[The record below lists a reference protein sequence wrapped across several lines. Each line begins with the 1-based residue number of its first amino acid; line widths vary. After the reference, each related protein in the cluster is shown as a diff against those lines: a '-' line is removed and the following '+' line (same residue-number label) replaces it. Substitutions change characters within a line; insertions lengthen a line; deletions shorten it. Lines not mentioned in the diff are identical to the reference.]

1 MENYNYFVLLMVFL
15 SSILAGFVDS
25 IVGGGGL
32 ITVPTL
38 MLLNLPPKLVLGTN
52 KFQSTFGSC
61 TAAFYYLKY
70 KLANWKDAKWGI
82 VFTAIGATSG
92 TFLVRFIS
100 NDFLANIMPFFLIL
114 MACYMLVSKK
124 LGVVEKKARLGIIT
138 TFVILGLSIGF
149 YDGFFGPGTG
159 NFWAIGLIILLGM
172 NLKKATAYTKI
183 MNFTSNLVALII
195 FASSGLVLYKLGLI
209 MGIGQFIGA
218 RLGAKVVIK
227 SKAEFIRPIFITMV
241 FLISI
246 YLVYKQFFPLYRLL

>member
-1 MENYNYFVLLMVFL
+1 VENFSYLVLLMVF
-15 SSILAGFVDS
+15 SAGVLAGFVDS

-38 MLLNLPPKLVLGTN
+38 MLLNLPPKMVLGTN
-52 KFQSTFGSC
+52 KLGSTFGSC

-82 VFTAIGATSG
+82 LFTAMGATLG
-92 TFLVRFIS
+92 TFLVSYVS
-100 NDFLANIMPFFLIL
+100 NELLAHIMPFFLIL
-114 MACYMLVSKK
+114 LAFYMLIFKK
-124 LGVVEKKARLGIIT
+124 SGIVEKKARLGVIT
-138 TFVILGLSIGF
+138 TFIILGLGIGF

-159 NFWAIGLIILLGM
+159 NFWAIGLILLLGM

-227 SKAEFIRPIFITMV
+227 SNAEFIRPFFIMMV
-241 FLISI
+241 LVISI
-246 YLVYKQFFPLYRLL
+246 YLLYKQFSPLYTLF

>member
-1 MENYNYFVLLMVFL
+1 
-15 SSILAGFVDS
+15 
-25 IVGGGGL
+25 
-32 ITVPTL
+32 
-38 MLLNLPPKLVLGTN
+38 
-52 KFQSTFGSC
+52 
-61 TAAFYYLKY
+61 
-70 KLANWKDAKWGI
+70 
-82 VFTAIGATSG
+82 
-92 TFLVRFIS
+92 
-100 NDFLANIMPFFLIL
+100 MPFFLIL